1 MGEKIYTTHFIQS
14 VTFADALECRAVED
28 EGVIYL
34 NLSGSS
40 LERAGKGSTN
50 NFYNKIGDTDYN
62 RYVAQDPSLAA
73 VFANQFASI
82 DISSSE
88 QFLDIPAGES
98 IAKYVIFRSATAMPY
113 IESKY
118 TVEGK
123 WSDAVLN
130 EFMIGMQLSGTTAA
144 WSPAL
149 QAVGFH
155 PIVIPVSELTQ
166 EDLFLLWRTPGSS
179 LRFTAAPE
187 IKSHTFTITMRD
199 TDGSVLTCSV
209 PFTFPEQ

>member
-1 MGEKIYTTHFIQS
+1 
-14 VTFADALECRAVED
+14 
-28 EGVIYL
+28 
-34 NLSGSS
+34 
-40 LERAGKGSTN
+40 
-50 NFYNKIGDTDYN
+50 
-62 RYVAQDPSLAA
+62 
-73 VFANQFASI
+73 
-82 DISSSE
+82 
-88 QFLDIPAGES
+88 
-98 IAKYVIFRSATAMPY
+98 MPY

-149 QAVGFH
+149 QVVGFH

-179 LRFTAAPE
+179 IRFTAVPE
-187 IKSHTFTITMRD
+187 IKSQTFTITMRD
-199 TDGSVLTCSV
+199 RRTELHSPAQYRSPSRSSRQPVPSTRHIRPPSALSRQSDLEGRPSFMSCRKILTSGG
-209 PFTFPEQ
+209 T